1 VSATVTRPEPAES
14 PAGRTQRPR
23 LVKWQRLLLLA
34 ALGLV
39 ALAVTRSV
47 SGQDVLTNSGTSQ
60 ALLALALPVGLAGLG
75 GLVSERAG
83 VVNIGL
89 EGMMILG
96 TWFAGYLGYQW
107 GPWGA
112 LAGALIGGALGGV
125 LHAIATVTF
134 GVDHIVSGVA
144 INLLAAGTVRFL
156 SELGYTGVTG
166 GGPTQSPPIK
176 GEIPSFDVPI
186 LAAGPDLLGQLEKSR
201 LVIVGDVAGLLRG
214 LMLGVSP
221 FAILAVLMFPLVA
234 FVLWRTAFGLRL
246 RSAGE
251 NPWAAESLGVNVIRS
266 KFIAVVASGALAG
279 LGGLMLVLFSGI
291 YKEGQTGGRGF
302 IGLAAMI
309 FGNWRPGGLA
319 SGALLFGYADAVRLR
334 SQDSLAVL
342 ALFLCAAIVVI
353 GIGIWWLRKG
363 RRMTG
368 GVFIGAGLAFGLGYV
383 GLGSLPNEVTT
394 ITPYIVTLVVLAVSS
409 QNLRMPKADGA
420 VYRRGEDH

>member
-1 VSATVTRPEPAES
+1 MSATVAPTRQQPVGQSTGIA
-14 PAGRTQRPR
+14 
-23 LVKWQRLLLLA
+23 KWQRLLLLA

-39 ALAVTRSV
+39 ALSITRSV
-47 SGQDVLTNSGTSQ
+47 SGQEVLTNSGTSQ

-96 TWFAGYLGYQW
+96 TWFAGYAGYQW

-112 LAGALIGGALGGV
+112 LAGALIGGAIGGL

-144 INLLAAGTVRFL
+144 INLLAAGAVRFL
-156 SELGYTGVTG
+156 SELGYKGVPG

-176 GEIPSFDVPI
+176 GDIPTFDVPF
-186 LAAGPDLLGQLEKSR
+186 LAGGPDLLGKLENTH
-201 LVIVGDVAGLLRG
+201 LVVLSDVAGLLRG

-221 FAILAVLMFPLVA
+221 FEILAVLMFPLVA

-251 NPWAAESLGVNVIRS
+251 NPWAAESLGVNVIRA
-266 KFIAVVASGALAG
+266 KFIAVIASGALSG
-279 LGGLMLVLFSGI
+279 LSGLMLVLFSGI

-342 ALFLCAAIVVI
+342 ALFLCAALVVI
-353 GIGIWWLRKG
+353 GVGAWWLRKG
-363 RRMTG
+363 RRVAG
-368 GVFIGAGLAFGLGYV
+368 AIFIGTGVAFGLAYI

-394 ITPYIVTLVVLAVSS
+394 TTPYIVTLVVLIVSS
-409 QNLRMPKADGA
+409 QSLRMPKADGA
-420 VYRRGEDH
+420 IYRRGEEH

>member
-1 VSATVTRPEPAES
+1 VSA
-14 PAGRTQRPR
+14 
-23 LVKWQRLLLLA
+23 LVVPTAQQPTGLLSRISRWQLVLLVG
-34 ALGLV
+34 ALGLI
-39 ALAVTRSV
+39 ALSVTRAV
-47 SGQDVLTNSGTSQ
+47 SGQEVLTNSGTSA

-96 TWFAGYLGYQW
+96 TWFAGYAGYLY

-112 LAGALIGGALGGV
+112 LAGAVIGGAIGGL

-144 INLLAAGTVRFL
+144 INLLAVGAVRFL
-156 SELGYTGVTG
+156 SELGYKGVAG

-176 GEIPSFDVPI
+176 GDMPTFDMPV
-186 LAAGPDLLGQLEKSR
+186 LASGPDLLGKLENTH
-201 LVIVGDVAGLLRG
+201 LVVVSDVAGLLRG
-214 LMLGVSP
+214 LLLGLSP
-221 FAILAVLMFPLVA
+221 FVILAVLMFPLVG

-251 NPWAAESLGVNVIRS
+251 NPWAAESLGVNVIRA
-266 KFIAVVASGALAG
+266 KFIAVIASGALAG

-342 ALFLCAAIVVI
+342 ALFLCAAIVVT
-353 GIGIWWLRKG
+353 GVGIWWLRKG
-363 RRMTG
+363 RRLAG
-368 GVFIGAGLAFGLGYV
+368 AIFIGAGVAFGLGYI
-383 GLGSLPNEVTT
+383 GLDSLPNEVTT
-394 ITPYIVTLVVLAVSS
+394 TTPYIVTLAVLIVSS
-409 QNLRMPKADGA
+409 QSLRMPKADGMI
-420 VYRRGEDH
+420 YRRGEDH